1 MVEILAGLIAGALH
15 VWSGPDHLAA
25 IAPLAVRHRRRSWAI
40 GVRWGLGHSL
50 GVAVVALAAL
60 WVRELISPEIL
71 STWGERLVGVMLVGI
86 GLWGL
91 RTAYRGH
98 VHAHRHTHDGR
109 DHAHI
114 HLHAHG
120 HAPERATAAPHA
132 HFHAAMGI
140 GVLHGVAGGSHFL
153 GVLPALAF
161 PTLAQAIAYLA
172 AFAVGT
178 IASMATFGALMDWLT
193 RRSDHGGAD
202 AYRGLMALA
211 SAAATAVGCFWIA
224 TA

>member
-1 MVEILAGLIAGALH
+1 MIEILAGLIAGALH

-25 IAPLAVRHRRRSWAI
+25 IAPLAVRHRRRSWKV
-40 GVRWGLGHSL
+40 GVRWGIGHSL
-50 GVAVVALAAL
+50 GVACVALAAL
-60 WVRELISPEIL
+60 WLRDWIAPDLL

-91 RTAYRGH
+91 AIAYRSHLH
-98 VHAHRHTHDGR
+98 VHRHAHDGHDHTHV
-109 DHAHI
+109 HV
-114 HLHAHG
+114 HAHG
-120 HAPERATAAPHA
+120 HAPDRTTPMPHV
-132 HFHAAMGI
+132 HFHAAMGV
-140 GVLHGVAGGSHFL
+140 GLLHGVAGGSHFL

-161 PTLAQAIAYLA
+161 PTVVQAIAYLG

-178 IASMATFGALMDWLT
+178 IAAMATFGLLMDLLT
-193 RRSDHGGAD
+193 RRSDRAGAN

-224 TA
+224 SA